1 LNGSGGVR
9 RLLLVL
15 SLAFALSAGAQWQ
28 RVADGV
34 DYQHIR
40 RGSIDVHVARID
52 LAGGKVH
59 VIATREED
67 RSLTVSDF
75 AKKTGA
81 LIAVNGGY
89 FNEQLW
95 PIGTSIG
102 ACGTWWRGVKVAR
115 NEGLV
120 AFGKRRADVQAN
132 TQKTKRWMKAG
143 VTGWPLLV
151 SDCKVVENLP
161 GSDSFTRAPHPRTAV
176 GLSAD
181 GRTVYLLVADG
192 RREGTPAEHIEA
204 VPGFTLPELARFMR
218 EELGVCRAMNLDGGG
233 SSAMWVRD
241 AVVNHPSD
249 GFERQVGNH
258 LAVVAATADPGCGRT
273 RKEKE

>member
-1 LNGSGGVR
+1 LNGSGLVKR
-9 RLLLVL
+9 ILLVL
-15 SLAFALSAGAQWQ
+15 SLAFALTAGAQWQ

-34 DYQHIR
+34 DYRHIR

-52 LAGGKVH
+52 LGRGRVH
-59 VIATREED
+59 VIATREAD
-67 RSLTVSDF
+67 RGLTVSEF

-95 PIGTSIG
+95 PIGSSIG
-102 ACGTWWRGVKVAR
+102 ACGTWWKGVNVAR
-115 NEGLV
+115 HEGLV
-120 AFGKRRADVQAN
+120 AFGGKRADIQAN
-132 TQKTKRWMKAG
+132 TQETKKWMKAG
-143 VTGWPLLV
+143 LTGWPLLV
-151 SDCKVVENLP
+151 SECKVVENLP
-161 GSDSFTRAPHPRTAV
+161 GSDFFTRAPHPRTAV
-176 GLSAD
+176 GLSKD
-181 GRTVYLLVADG
+181 GKTVYLLVADG
-192 RREGTPAEHIEA
+192 RREGTPAEHIVA
-204 VPGFTLPELARFMR
+204 VPGFTLPELAAFMR

-258 LAVVAATADPGCGRT
+258 LGVVLASADPGCRGKRG
-273 RKEKE
+273 KE